1 MQPVAF
7 ITGAASGVGKHL
19 AETLLKKHYRLMLT
33 DVREDALREAFT
45 PSGDVHL
52 RQLDI
57 RSADEWQRALD
68 ETLEAFG
75 RLDYLFNIAGIVIPS
90 FLTDTSLED
99 IERQIDT
106 NLKGTIYGTY
116 FAARRMVDQGS
127 GHILNMASL
136 AGVSPVPGMEIYTA
150 SKFGVRGFSIAAG
163 ITLREHGVYVTV
175 ICPDLINTP
184 MLDVQLER
192 PKESALAFASSRP
205 LEVEEVVNAILYAM
219 RKKPLEVTLP
229 LSRGVLAKI
238 GSTFPSLGPFIYR
251 VLRSRGLKRA
261 ANMTRARGEAR

>member
-1 MQPVAF
+1 MKPVAF

-19 AETLLKKHYRLMLT
+19 ALTLLDEGYRLVLT
-33 DVREDALREAFT
+33 DLRKEALRAAFT
-45 PSGDVHL
+45 PSEHIRL

-68 ETLEAFG
+68 GTLQAFG
-75 RLDYLFNIAGIVIPS
+75 RLDYLFNIAGIVLPS
-90 FLTDTSLED
+90 FLVDAPLED

-116 FAARRMVDQGS
+116 FAARIMVRQRN

-136 AGVSPVPGMEIYTA
+136 AGVSPIPGMEAYTA
-150 SKFGVRGFSIAAG
+150 SKFGVRGFSIASG

-184 MLDVQLER
+184 MLKVQLER
-192 PKESALAFASSRP
+192 PEESALAFAASRP
-205 LEVEEVVNAILYAM
+205 LEVEEVVQAILRAM
-219 RKKPLEVTLP
+219 RRKPLEVTLP
-229 LSRGVLAKI
+229 PSRGLLAKI
-238 GSTFPSLGPFIYR
+238 GSTLPALGPFIYR
-251 VLRSRGLKRA
+251 LLRARGVKRA
-261 ANMTRARGEAR
+261 ASLSRE